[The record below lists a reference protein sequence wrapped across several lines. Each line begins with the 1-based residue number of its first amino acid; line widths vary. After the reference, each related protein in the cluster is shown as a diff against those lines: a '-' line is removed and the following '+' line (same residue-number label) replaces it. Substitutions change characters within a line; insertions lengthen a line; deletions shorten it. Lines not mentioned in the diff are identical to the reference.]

1 MYGDKAIEGDETI
14 LFSVSN
20 LSSATVGSAVVTI
33 IDDESLVLA
42 SAAPTG
48 QVSGQMTEANPTVT
62 TAVQPAVRGAA
73 RNADNIDE

>member
-1 MYGDKAIEGDETI
+1 MCGDKAIEGDETI

-20 LSSATVGSAVVTI
+20 LSGATVGSAVVTI

-48 QVSGQMTEANPTVT
+48 QVSGQTFSLADAT
-62 TAVQPAVRGAA
+62 QPYSKH
-73 RNADNIDE
+73 